1 MCLFFCLHTNAA
13 INIIEEEGIALGKQ
27 TSIKFKC
34 LEKFMLFSRSICF
47 VSFHSTDQSN
57 MGLSVLRQST
67 EEHRL

>member
-34 LEKFMLFSRSICF
+34 LEKFMLFSRSIC
-47 VSFHSTDQSN
+47 
-57 MGLSVLRQST
+57 L
-67 EEHRL
+67 